1 MENEEIEINKTS
13 IVDNIEGGKLPDI
26 NKAIKDATGVSDWN
40 ISEDK
45 ESGNIIIEPGL
56 VKFDGSKIIKV
67 D

>member
-1 MENEEIEINKTS
+1 MEDEKVEIDKDS
-13 IVDNIEGGKLPDI
+13 VSKNIEGGELPDI
-26 NKAIKDATGVSDWN
+26 NKAIKDATGVSNWN